1 MYLFGTYGDQGQN
14 KKGEQKDSIG
24 EFLRLGCST
33 RKLVYKVFGK
43 LLSAGTTE
51 DISKDAFLRTWE
63 VEDISKQLFYKFGL
77 HLTILGKLRT

>member
-1 MYLFGTYGDQGQN
+1 MKIIFTAPFFFLGGGGSMYLFGTYGDQGQN
-14 KKGEQKDSIG
+14 QKGEQKDSIG

-51 DISKDAFLRTWE
+51 DVSKDAFLRT
-63 VEDISKQLFYKFGL
+63 
-77 HLTILGKLRT
+77 